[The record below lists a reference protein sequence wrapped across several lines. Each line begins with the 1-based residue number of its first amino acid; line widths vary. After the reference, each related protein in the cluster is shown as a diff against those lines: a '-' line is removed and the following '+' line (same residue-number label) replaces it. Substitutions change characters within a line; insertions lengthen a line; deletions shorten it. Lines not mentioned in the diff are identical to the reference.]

1 MRIDLES
8 PASFADGHPVE
19 QYDWLLTHDRVHRHV
34 HGDDFFWAV
43 SGYDEVRQVSR
54 EHRVFSNE
62 WGISLEPAP
71 DSSLESLRTM
81 MIMMDPPSHTS
92 YRRLVSSAFTPRGSA
107 KWTDRVQ
114 ALARQIVDE
123 VAGVGRC
130 DLVADVA
137 GEMPSFVVADMLGL
151 PPEEGRQLYHWTE
164 IVHTDHSVVTEEQR
178 TEAVMALVGRG
189 MEVYYER
196 RANPGDDL
204 GSVIANAAVDGEEMT
219 VGAFA
224 AFFMLLVDAGGDT
237 TRNLVAG
244 GIEALMARPEQ
255 FNWLL
260 EDIEGRLPLAVEEL
274 LRFCSPVVYMGRQAL
289 VDTEIGGQ
297 SVRAGDRVVLYYG
310 AANRDPRVFERPDE
324 LDLTRDP
331 NPHVA
336 FGAGGPHYCLG
347 SHLARIEIYA
357 ILREFLG
364 RCRDLELDGPI
375 ERQESSFICGPRVM
389 PVRFAPGQSVD
400 GWRSHSRGGVV
411 EV

>member
-1 MRIDLES
+1 MQIDLGS

-19 QYDWLLTHDRVHRHV
+19 QYDWLLVNDRIHRHE
-34 HGDDFFWAV
+34 HGDGFFWAV
-43 SGYDEVRQVSR
+43 TGYDELRQVSR

-62 WGISLEPAP
+62 WGISLEAAP

-81 MIMMDPPSHTS
+81 MIMMDPPNHTS

-107 KWTDRVQ
+107 KWTERIE
-114 ALARQIVDE
+114 ALACQIVDA
-123 VAGVGRC
+123 VQDAGHC

-151 PPEEGRQLYHWTE
+151 PPQEGRQLYHWTE
-164 IVHTDHSVVTEEQR
+164 IVHTDRSAVSEEQR

-196 RANPGDDL
+196 RADPGDDL
-204 GSVIANAAVDGEEMT
+204 GSVIANASVDGEEMT

-244 GIEALMARPEQ
+244 GIEALMSRPELLA
-255 FNWLL
+255 WLL
-260 EDIEGRLPLAVEEL
+260 EDLDGRLPSAIEEL

-289 VDTEIGGQ
+289 ADTEIGGQ
-297 SVRAGDRVVLYYG
+297 SIRAGDRVVLYYG
-310 AANRDPRVFERPDE
+310 AANRDPRVFERPAD
-324 LDLTRDP
+324 LDLERDP

-347 SHLARIEIYA
+347 SHLARIEIHA

-364 RCRDLELDGPI
+364 RCRDLELAGPV
-375 ERQESSFICGPRVM
+375 ERQESSFISGPRTM
-389 PVRFAPGQSVD
+389 PVSWGS
-400 GWRSHSRGGVV
+400 
-411 EV
+411 

>member
-1 MRIDLES
+1 MQIDLAS
-8 PASFADGHPVE
+8 PASFAEGHPVE
-19 QYDWLLTHDRVHRHV
+19 QYDWLLTHDRVHRHP
-34 HGDDFFWAV
+34 HGDGFYWAV

-62 WGISLEPAP
+62 WGISLERAP

-81 MIMMDPPSHTS
+81 MIMMDPPNHTA
-92 YRRLVSSAFTPRGSA
+92 YRRLVSSAFTPRGSG
-107 KWTDRVQ
+107 KWIDRVQ
-114 ALARQIVDE
+114 ALARQIVDS
-123 VAGVGRC
+123 VAEAGHC

-164 IVHTDHSVVTEEQR
+164 IVHTDHSVVSEQER
-178 TEAVMALVGRG
+178 AEAVMALIGRG
-189 MEVYYER
+189 MEVYSER

-219 VGAFA
+219 EGAFA

-244 GIEALMARPEQ
+244 GIEELIARPELLA
-255 FNWLL
+255 WLL
-260 EDIEGRLPLAVEEL
+260 EDLDRRLPSAIEEL
-274 LRFCSPVVYMGRQAL
+274 LRYCSPVVYMGRQAL
-289 VDTEIGGQ
+289 ADAEVGGQ
-297 SVRAGDRVVLYYG
+297 RIRAGDRVVLYYG
-310 AANRDPRVFERPDE
+310 AANRDPRVFERPAE

-347 SHLARIEIYA
+347 SHLARIEIHA

-364 RCRDLELDGPI
+364 RCRDLELDGPL
-375 ERQESSFICGPRVM
+375 ERQQSSFICGPREM
-389 PVRFAPGQSVD
+389 PVRFAGC
-400 GWRSHSRGGVV
+400 RA
-411 EV
+411 